1 MADSAYKKIKAAIR
15 KHEIVPGERLSHDE
29 LVLRLKISETPIRE
43 ALSRL
48 AQEGFV
54 IRLNQSDYRVSEV
67 TAEEVVELFE
77 LRETLEARC
86 VAGAIQRMTPD
97 GIAELE
103 RSVKSS
109 RQSITK
115 NRALVDRYI
124 INKDF
129 HIALA
134 QLAGN
139 SAVCRVLDDVCEK
152 LVLKRRIEG
161 VTHGGFSVLR
171 HHRDILRAI
180 KAQDTLKAQELMK
193 AHLDEIKFTLLKQIA
208 VRKRAAQAS

>member
-1 MADSAYKKIKAAIR
+1 MADIAYKKIKAAIR
-15 KHEIVPGERLSHDE
+15 KREIVPGERLSHDE
-29 LVLRLKISETPIRE
+29 LVLRLKINQTLIRE

-48 AQEGFV
+48 VQEGFV
-54 IRLNQSDYRVSEV
+54 IRLNESHYRVSEV

-86 VAGAIQRMTPD
+86 VEGAIQRMTPD

-129 HIALA
+129 HLALA

-139 SAVCRVLDDVCEK
+139 RAVWRVLDDVCEK

-180 KAQDTLKAQELMK
+180 KVQDTLKAQELMK